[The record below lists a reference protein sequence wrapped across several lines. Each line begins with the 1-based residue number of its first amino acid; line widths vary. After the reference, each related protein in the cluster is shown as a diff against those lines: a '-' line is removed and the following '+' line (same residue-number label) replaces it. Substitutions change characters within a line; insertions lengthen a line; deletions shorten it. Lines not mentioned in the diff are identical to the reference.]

1 MRGSGLFPPGDQRPS
16 KGFTLLEV
24 VVVVLI
30 IVIILGI
37 VSANL
42 EPNRETAVHD
52 EAKRLAL
59 LLQTAQQEAILQG
72 KVLAIAL
79 EHQGYYFLAL
89 DDKGEFKPMDEDEVL
104 RARPLPQDIV
114 ISSVDIEGAP
124 ESGTPRL
131 IVLPTG
137 EFPPFTITL
146 SRGDLRWQVQGTPAG
161 EIKAENP
168 AAAPGKA

>member
-1 MRGSGLFPPGDQRPS
+1 MRGSGLFPPGNQRQS
-16 KGFTLLEV
+16 KGFTLIEV

-42 EPNRETAVHD
+42 EPNREAVVHD
-52 EAKRLAL
+52 EADRLAL

-79 EHQGYYFLAL
+79 ERQGYYFLAL
-89 DDKGEFKPMDEDEVL
+89 DDKGEFKPMDADEIL

-114 ISSVDIEGAP
+114 ISSVNIEGAP

-131 IVLPTG
+131 MLLPTG

-146 SRGDLRWQVQGTPAG
+146 SRGNLNWQVQGTPAG
-161 EIKAENP
+161 EIKTENP